1 MLTGI
6 LFTDSCERFS
16 YPPLQPPLHNT
27 PATTAASQYARHNSS
42 FTILPSHQRLSQDN
56 SLNSDSLNSS
66 SANSSSANSD
76 ATKSSLNVASLHE
89 IGQFQSFPAATQQKR
104 LKMLR
109 RCTNKADAER

>member
-1 MLTGI
+1 MLMHI
-6 LFTDSCERFS
+6 VR
-16 YPPLQPPLHNT
+16 
-27 PATTAASQYARHNSS
+27 
-42 FTILPSHQRLSQDN
+42 
-56 SLNSDSLNSS
+56 
-66 SANSSSANSD
+66 D